1 MKIVEEN
8 LFGNKSFKEEFL
20 NLIEDNYTIIENGE
34 TKDSMLKKYYTAFG
48 KRQLGQFENIYGKD
62 IYNFTK
68 NELLDAYATLGF
80 SDISSIRSLNSV
92 VKKYIDYAYNK
103 VDVKVITPATSLIV
117 EDDLY
122 KCLSQLKRD
131 SKYMT
136 EKELY
141 ESLEYM
147 LNELDQCM
155 VMSLWE
161 GIKGDKFTELI
172 NLQKDDFNYEQ
183 SYIQVGNR
191 KIKLNEIQREIFSAA
206 INQTEYKKMIKGEKK
221 LAKISDDNNKQS
233 LLYNTYPMYESE
245 YIFRNIVYKGKIA
258 KTPILD
264 DMAIKNRITEIKK
277 QIDRRHW
284 TAVTIYVSGV
294 VYRMLQIRR
303 DWNLKSTREYLE
315 LYSINMNPYNALS
328 IMEILIKKIDSEK
341 QE

>member
-1 MKIVEEN
+1 
-8 LFGNKSFKEEFL
+8 
-20 NLIEDNYTIIENGE
+20 
-34 TKDSMLKKYYTAFG
+34 
-48 KRQLGQFENIYGKD
+48 
-62 IYNFTK
+62 
-68 NELLDAYATLGF
+68 
-80 SDISSIRSLNSV
+80 V